1 MEKKMKTGIDFNQI
15 YDKIDIMENMAV
27 ESARLVANGRYS
39 EARRTR
45 KEIYAES
52 LRTLSTFFKE
62 EHVYAADKIVVN
74 KLKEILKKSITRGIG
89 LDLKLDFMA
98 TKSPIE
104 NVLAAHFADIKAAIF
119 RGDLDEATDSTHSL
133 YEDLF
138 GIREVTKKN
147 IKLRKYLGSV
157 LESLTE
163 AGQRI

>member
-1 MEKKMKTGIDFNQI
+1 
-15 YDKIDIMENMAV
+15 
-27 ESARLVANGRYS
+27 
-39 EARRTR
+39 
-45 KEIYAES
+45 
-52 LRTLSTFFKE
+52 
-62 EHVYAADKIVVN
+62 
-74 KLKEILKKSITRGIG
+74 
-89 LDLKLDFMA
+89 MA

-163 AGQRI
+163 VGQRIEYLKTDAQRTEREEET